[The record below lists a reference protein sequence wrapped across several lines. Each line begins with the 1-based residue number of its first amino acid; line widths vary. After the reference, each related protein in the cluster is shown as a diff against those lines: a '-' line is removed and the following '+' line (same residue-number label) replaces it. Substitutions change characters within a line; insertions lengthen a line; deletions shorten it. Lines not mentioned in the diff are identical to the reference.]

1 MTCYSYTANDN
12 TKCKTNAM
20 QLNLLPNAKQSYPNR
35 SKMHV
40 ISVLIFSI
48 PDVNG
53 RPKHDNPF
61 GKAMEKDVMLPLAT

>member
-1 MTCYSYTANDN
+1 
-12 TKCKTNAM
+12 M